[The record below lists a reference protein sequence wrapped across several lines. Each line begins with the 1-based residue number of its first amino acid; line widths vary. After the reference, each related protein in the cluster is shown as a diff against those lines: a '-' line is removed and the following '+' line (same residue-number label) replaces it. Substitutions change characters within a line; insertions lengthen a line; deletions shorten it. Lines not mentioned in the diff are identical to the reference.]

1 MSERKQFNWSWV
13 AGVIVALCIGYFFL
27 NFIASDT
34 RRDVD
39 NEAAVQ
45 FESPRLETSGSS
57 VGEDSSIVSDQGESI
72 AEDRSAS
79 PSVGIVESNPL
90 RSGADDQEDMQS
102 GSTVEA
108 VETVS
113 SDSVITETVTKPPA
127 PLAEMIEVEVSE
139 TESSKG
145 EDSSIVSDQGESIA
159 EDRSASPSVG
169 IVESNPLRSGA
180 DDQEDMQSGLTVEAV
195 ETVSSDPVITETV
208 TKPPAPL
215 AEMIEVEVSE
225 TESSETVVAALPDN
239 DGDSTVIA
247 IDTKHQSGPNPT
259 ESTLDSLRTPQLDVV
274 RVDAG
279 GMTVVAGKSEADS
292 EVLFFVNG
300 QETAVTVTDLSG
312 NFATVFQL
320 EESIEPRILTLVA
333 RKDSRAV
340 ESPEE
345 IIIAPFSY
353 PNAIDDDEFASEVA
367 PTATQITGPENDG
380 SARDDMA
387 VSEEVLSNVPILRLN
402 STGPELMSS
411 DVSDR
416 ESDVVLTLD
425 TISYGDEGEVLL
437 TGSALPHSTIILYV
451 DEQVVRDFRVNAD
464 GRWMTELVDLD
475 PGDYTLRLD
484 LLRDDG
490 TVLKRIATRFT
501 REPVTV
507 LAQATSVD
515 DRTTTIE
522 NRIQDVTIKPGDTL
536 WAISRKRY
544 GQGILYVRVFDA
556 NRSLIR
562 DPDLIYPGQVFVIPD

>member
-39 NEAAVQ
+39 NEAVVQ

-57 VGEDSSIVSDQGESI
+57 VGEDSSTISDQGESI

-108 VETVS
+108 VETV
-113 SDSVITETVTKPPA
+113 P
-127 PLAEMIEVEVSE
+127 
-139 TESSKG
+139 
-145 EDSSIVSDQGESIA
+145 
-159 EDRSASPSVG
+159 
-169 IVESNPLRSGA
+169 
-180 DDQEDMQSGLTVEAV
+180 
-195 ETVSSDPVITETV
+195 SDPVITETV

-225 TESSETVVAALPDN
+225 TESSKTVVAALPDN
-239 DGDSTVIA
+239 DGASTVIA

-259 ESTLDSLRTPQLDVV
+259 ELTLDSLRTPQLDVV

-300 QETAVTVTDLSG
+300 QETAVTVTDSSG

-515 DRTTTIE
+515 DRTTIIE

>member
-1 MSERKQFNWSWV
+1 M
-13 AGVIVALCIGYFFL
+13 
-27 NFIASDT
+27 
-34 RRDVD
+34 
-39 NEAAVQ
+39 
-45 FESPRLETSGSS
+45 
-57 VGEDSSIVSDQGESI
+57 
-72 AEDRSAS
+72 
-79 PSVGIVESNPL
+79 
-90 RSGADDQEDMQS
+90 
-102 GSTVEA
+102 
-108 VETVS
+108 
-113 SDSVITETVTKPPA
+113 
-127 PLAEMIEVEVSE
+127 
-139 TESSKG
+139 
-145 EDSSIVSDQGESIA
+145 
-159 EDRSASPSVG
+159 
-169 IVESNPLRSGA
+169 
-180 DDQEDMQSGLTVEAV
+180 
-195 ETVSSDPVITETV
+195 
-208 TKPPAPL
+208 
-215 AEMIEVEVSE
+215 
-225 TESSETVVAALPDN
+225 
-239 DGDSTVIA
+239 
-247 IDTKHQSGPNPT
+247 
-259 ESTLDSLRTPQLDVV
+259 
-274 RVDAG
+274 
-279 GMTVVAGKSEADS
+279 
-292 EVLFFVNG
+292 
-300 QETAVTVTDLSG
+300 
-312 NFATVFQL
+312 
-320 EESIEPRILTLVA
+320 
-333 RKDSRAV
+333 
-340 ESPEE
+340 
-345 IIIAPFSY
+345 
-353 PNAIDDDEFASEVA
+353 
-367 PTATQITGPENDG
+367 
-380 SARDDMA
+380 
-387 VSEEVLSNVPILRLN
+387 N